1 VTTTIVIATAAA
13 AAAACGAADK
23 IFIDIGGIA
32 ELHIVMSM
40 VGCYF
45 RAFKQA
51 ALIVKNKYFK
61 RLLGSAQV
69 SGRGAACTAKANG
82 SSSCVVL
89 GY

>member
-1 VTTTIVIATAAA
+1 LRKPLLLLLLLLLPP
-13 AAAACGAADK
+13 ADK

-51 ALIVKNKYFK
+51 VLIVKNKYFK
-61 RLLGSAQV
+61 HLLGSAQV
-69 SGRGAACTAKANG
+69 RLCPQLVT
-82 SSSCVVL
+82 C
-89 GY
+89 